1 MVSFVILN
9 DRYFIK
15 PQVEDVLLKK
25 ILQNKNLGFSYSVC
39 TDKQTLILY

>member
-25 ILQNKNLGFSYSVC
+25 NLQKKKLGIF
-39 TDKQTLILY
+39 I